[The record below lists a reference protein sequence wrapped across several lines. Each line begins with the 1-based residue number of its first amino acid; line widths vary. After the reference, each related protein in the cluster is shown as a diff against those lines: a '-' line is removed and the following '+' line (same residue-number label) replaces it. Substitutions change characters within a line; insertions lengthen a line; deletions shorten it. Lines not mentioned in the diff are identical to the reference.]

1 MIKQMRMGEKGGVGE
16 FGFTETLKHFCSQN
30 SRNSDRSKGL
40 QLQPSF
46 TVEVRFVCHFSLK
59 P

>member
-1 MIKQMRMGEKGGVGE
+1 MYPQRPMIKQVRMGGKGGVRK
-16 FGFTETLKHFCSQN
+16 FGFTEKLKLFCSQN

-46 TVEVRFVCHFSLK
+46 TVEV
-59 P
+59 

>member
-1 MIKQMRMGEKGGVGE
+1 MIKQMRMGGGIGGVGDL
-16 FGFTETLKHFCSQN
+16 GFTEALKTFFCSQN

-46 TVEVRFVCHFSLK
+46 TVQV
-59 P
+59 